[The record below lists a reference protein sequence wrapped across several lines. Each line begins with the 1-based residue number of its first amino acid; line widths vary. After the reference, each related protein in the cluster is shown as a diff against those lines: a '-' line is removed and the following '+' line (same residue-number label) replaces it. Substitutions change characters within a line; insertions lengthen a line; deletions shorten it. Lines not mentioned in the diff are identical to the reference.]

1 MGGLARRLKPQ
12 TAPKSG
18 QAVPV
23 RPWNFLIQRLEV
35 VMFFVTGTA
44 LAAVSVLLL
53 GLCYIGVRNPKNSK
67 WTGDFLVGSVYVPG
81 IMMLLSF
88 SAALFYW
95 FAKDFDTHPLNAV
108 QGGQALVVV
117 IAAVAAWR
125 LIVKKVLEP
134 SLMSAFKRKI
144 PPPPRHPEERLPN
157 QNPLPSGT
165 PSPKLGA
172 GPLPGTDQGLEKLK
186 NSWCVQRPIHS
197 FSIHEVG
204 QNQNDLGKN
213 DHEQGPYN
221 NCHQERKNPFENFF
235 QGDFL
240 F

>member
-1 MGGLARRLKPQ
+1 
-12 TAPKSG
+12 
-18 QAVPV
+18 
-23 RPWNFLIQRLEV
+23 
-35 VMFFVTGTA
+35 MFFVTGTA

-125 LIVKKVLEP
+125 LMGIGKKIK
-134 SLMSAFKRKI
+134 ADRQKG
-144 PPPPRHPEERLPN
+144 
-157 QNPLPSGT
+157 SGT
-165 PSPKLGA
+165 VINVCFQKENTTTPPASG
-172 GPLPGTDQGLEKLK
+172 
-186 NSWCVQRPIHS
+186 
-197 FSIHEVG
+197 
-204 QNQNDLGKN
+204 GKAA
-213 DHEQGPYN
+213 
-221 NCHQERKNPFENFF
+221 
-235 QGDFL
+235 
-240 F
+240 